1 MYHSYVLPALMTDW
15 KNFQKIV
22 LKKSQK
28 RPKMHREFLLIFVFT
43 MLIFFFTGAF
53 GSRGGGRGGGR
64 GGQQRPGK
72 GRGDWQW
79 GPKKGVCK
87 WFI

>member
-1 MYHSYVLPALMTDW
+1 
-15 KNFQKIV
+15 
-22 LKKSQK
+22 
-28 RPKMHREFLLIFVFT
+28 MHREFLLIFVFT

-72 GRGDWQW
+72 GRGD
-79 GPKKGVCK
+79 
-87 WFI
+87 

>member
-1 MYHSYVLPALMTDW
+1 MLT
-15 KNFQKIV
+15 F
-22 LKKSQK
+22 
-28 RPKMHREFLLIFVFT
+28 IFTVFN
-43 MLIFFFTGAF
+43 FFFPPGAF

-79 GPKKGVCK
+79 GPKKGCESDSSNGVHSRGHMLVLVWDVIISSWCV
-87 WFI
+87 